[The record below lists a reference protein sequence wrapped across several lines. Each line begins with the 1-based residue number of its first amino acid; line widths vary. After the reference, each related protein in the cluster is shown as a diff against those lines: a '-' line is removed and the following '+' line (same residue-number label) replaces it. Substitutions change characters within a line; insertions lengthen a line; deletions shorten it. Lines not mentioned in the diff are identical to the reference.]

1 MIVELYVY
9 VDGEPNRVELFDD
22 EKISVTQNVQNFK
35 DIAKLFSDY
44 SQSFTVPASPRN
56 NGILKHWYE
65 SAIENGFDSR
75 YRYDAFIKIN
85 QSTFKVGTIQLLS
98 ATIKDRQPTD
108 YKITFYGKVK
118 QIKDVLG
125 DDKLSD
131 LDYSSFGFTY
141 SGSNVKGII
150 ESAGFLDVLFP
161 LLAHD
166 RLYTYGGG
174 GSTDITTTGGAIN
187 WTTLFPA
194 VRCLSIL
201 QLMELQYGFEFSQS
215 FLYSDPFKFLYLLYK
230 NAETMTQIS
239 EPIKVNFTSKTTGFD
254 SVNLTTDEI
263 SFKLQQNVNGVQRQ
277 LVDAKLRI
285 TPSNNT
291 VGYRVRYYE
300 NGAFLYEH
308 PDILFGQ
315 QDLNVNHLVP
325 HENISIYIVSN
336 SPFNFTTG
344 LAFLFYTLNTLPY
357 QYAQFSA
364 TSATQSTNAQFDAG
378 NYAPDLKLYDFF
390 MGLVKMFNLV
400 VIPDGENNFKVLP
413 LEEWYN
419 QGNVIDL
426 TEYTIT
432 ESISVEQPKIFKELN
447 FKHQKSESVT
457 NYGFRENFAAIRGYD
472 WGDLVYKTDFDTTT
486 EKYEVSTP
494 FEDVLFTTEQNF
506 QWATLKNKTLA
517 NYIPKN
523 MLMYSNL
530 SQAVNPPI
538 KFYDGA
544 STVNI
549 NQYVRFSN
557 ERLTNLGV
565 NASINFGIEKNVWNP
580 TQFST
585 GLFDLYYR
593 AMVEGLYN
601 PKSRLIKCKMI
612 LPTSILLSLKLN
624 DKVVIKQKRYII
636 NNLTTDLTTGETD
649 LELITDFRPL
659 SIDDDNRPNGVTNV
673 SQVNLLS
680 NNELAPVDFY
690 LNEFVK
696 FDILDSGDWLSGGYP
711 PSLGN
716 VVPISVVITAPE
728 NTDTTNRFSTI
739 LATYYDKDD
748 NEYPFGLPVLQNS
761 YFPLELFA
769 SEEEITV
776 DNTAQTIDP
785 EIYIGLNQ
793 KMSIEMPTG
802 ITWATATDVFDV
814 TVNTNFEIEIDQNTT
829 GFQRTFFLTITYT
842 SPLETVYIKLL
853 TITQNA

>member
-9 VDGEPNRVELFDD
+9 LDGEPHRVELFDD
-22 EKISVTQNVQNFK
+22 EKITITQNVQNFK

-131 LDYSSFGFTY
+131 LDYSFHSIPYTGY
-141 SGSNVKGII
+141 NVKLQI
-150 ESAGFLDVLFP
+150 ESTGFSSLQFP
-161 LLAHD
+161 LIAHD

-174 GSTDITTTGGAIN
+174 ASTDVTTNTGAIN

-194 VRCLSIL
+194 FRCLTIL
-201 QLMELQYGFEFSQS
+201 QLMELKYGFEFSQS

-230 NAETMTQIS
+230 NAESMTQIS

-263 SFKLQQNVNGVQRQ
+263 NFKKNQIVNGVARTLLQ
-277 LVDAKLRI
+277 AKLRI
-285 TPSNNT
+285 TPSDNT
-291 VGYRVRYYE
+291 IGYRVRFYKDGVFHSE
-300 NGAFLYEH
+300 WADE
-308 PDILFGQ
+308 LFGQ
-315 QDLNVNHLVP
+315 QDIDIYYLN
-325 HENISIYIVSN
+325 ENEKITAYIVSN

-344 LAFLFYTLNTLPY
+344 FVMLFYTRNTNPT

-364 TSATQSTNAQFDAG
+364 SSNTQSTIDALDLA

-523 MLMYSNL
+523 MLMYCNL

-538 KFYDGA
+538 KYYDGT
-544 STVNI
+544 STLNL

-649 LELITDFRPL
+649 LELISDFRPL
-659 SIDDDNRPNGVTNV
+659 SIDDDNRPTGVTNV

-711 PSLGN
+711 PSIGN
-716 VVPISVVITAPE
+716 VVPISVVITPPE
-728 NTDTTNRFSTI
+728 NTDTSNRFSTI

-748 NEYPFGLPVLQNS
+748 NAYDFGLPVLQNS

-814 TVNTNFEIEIDQNTT
+814 TENTIFEIEIDQNTT
-829 GFQRTFFLTITYT
+829 GLQRTFFLTITYT